1 MTLHFWKPI
10 IAEYFVQKWGFLLGG
25 AGFILLIDQL
35 SKQWIINKL
44 EVGDSLQPI
53 SALHPYFQITR
64 SYNTGAAF
72 GILPD
77 AGIFFLIMA
86 VLVVI
91 ALVYYVYPRVP
102 ANAYVTQ
109 LGIALVMG
117 GALGNIADRLQHDF
131 VVDFIHYQIPN
142 LVSNISNIA
151 DHAIIFGVIVLLL
164 DSWRH
169 EENVDSTEAIEQL
182 SYESTDT
189 HSYGT
194 SQGEIE

>member
-1 MTLHFWKPI
+1 M
-10 IAEYFVQKWGFLLGG
+10 QKWGFLVGG
-25 AGFILLIDQL
+25 VGIILLLDQL
-35 SKQWIINKL
+35 SKHWVLNKL
-44 EVGDSLQPI
+44 EVGDSLKPI
-53 SALHPYFQITR
+53 PALYPYFQVTR

-77 AGIFFLIMA
+77 AGIFFLVMA
-86 VLVVI
+86 ILVVV
-91 ALVYYVYPRVP
+91 ALLYYVYPRVP
-102 ANAYVTQ
+102 TDAYTTQ
-109 LGIALVMG
+109 FGVILVVG
-117 GALGNIADRLQHDF
+117 GALGNIVDRLQHDF

-151 DHAIIFGVIVLLL
+151 DHAIVFGAIMLLL
-164 DSWRH
+164 DSWKQ
-169 EENVDSTEAIEQL
+169 EKVTNSFETTEQL